1 MGEPWEKLS
10 NETTKAYAAFCIYRD
25 LGSERRID
33 KVLAV
38 TGKRNRSSLIKWSSK
53 YNWVERVQAYD
64 QYLEELKRK
73 EQEQAIIEMSR
84 RHAELAVRMQDLIK
98 ARLEEIDVNAL
109 SPRDLATWLDIAT
122 KLERLSR
129 GEPTSIE
136 KGETDEP
143 IIIEIIKQTE
153 GTNA

>member
-25 LGSERRID
+25 LGSERSID

-84 RHAELAVRMQDLIK
+84 RHAELAVRMQELIK
-98 ARLEEIDVNAL
+98 VRLEEIDVNAL
-109 SPRDLATWLDIAT
+109 SPEIWP
-122 KLERLSR
+122 R
-129 GEPTSIE
+129 G
-136 KGETDEP
+136 
-143 IIIEIIKQTE
+143 
-153 GTNA
+153 